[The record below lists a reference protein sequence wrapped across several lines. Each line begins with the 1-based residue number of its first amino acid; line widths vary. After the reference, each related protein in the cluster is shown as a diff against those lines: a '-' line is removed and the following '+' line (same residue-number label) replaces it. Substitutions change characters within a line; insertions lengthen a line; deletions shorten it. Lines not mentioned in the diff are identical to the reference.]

1 MTTAI
6 YIFIILGLL
15 LTFLLW
21 RTWKNTD
28 KLIDEFGI
36 PKEEVED
43 CMKALHWKIWACYGV
58 AFFLKLLA

>member
-36 PKEEVED
+36 SEEEVED
-43 CMKALHWKIWACYGV
+43 CMKSLHWKIWACYGV